1 MASCEVIPN
10 FLPFGTVGDEF
21 EFAVPCIA
29 RDFSFIVFTAN
40 VGVCRHDYLFVG
52 VFGLLE
58 QAVGPTERLLA
69 RIVFEI
75 ENDVFLVSGFE
86 IVIGVVF
93 GIDAAV
99 AFDRFEIG
107 FGEISFEF

>member
-1 MASCEVIPN
+1 MQKE
-10 FLPFGTVGDEF
+10 LG
-21 EFAVPCIA
+21 
-29 RDFSFIVFTAN
+29 
-40 VGVCRHDYLFVG
+40 YLFIG

-75 ENDVFLVSGFE
+75 ENDVFLVASFE
-86 IVIGVVF
+86 IVIGIVF